1 MAQISPDF
9 YLLCRTG
16 AAHVRYAPLYIKK
29 FPLTVSRVQPE
40 DRSRWHSYEQIG
52 NVQDRLRWLRQSRGL
67 RQKDAAKIAGV
78 DRAVYADLET
88 GVRKQMPVGVAEN
101 LAQFYGVPMADFLD
115 AFNRFLLRDPAAL
128 LRKYR
133 TETGMTRKAFA
144 RKFGTSVRNL
154 EMWEKGRRTVSYKS
168 WERYFAEVEEL
179 N

>member
-1 MAQISPDF
+1 M
-9 YLLCRTG
+9 
-16 AAHVRYAPLYIKK
+16 RYAPLYIKK
-29 FPLTVSRVQPE
+29 FPLTASRVQPE
-40 DRSRWHSYEQIG
+40 TRSRWYSYEQIG
-52 NVQDRLRWLRQSRGL
+52 NVQDRLRWL

-88 GVRKQMPVGVAEN
+88 GVRKQMPVGGAEN

-115 AFNRFLLRDPAAL
+115 VFNRFLLRDPAAL

-168 WERYFAEVEEL
+168 WERYFAEVEGVEL
-179 N
+179 ITKRVTCILKGRVQIRPYFCKNR